1 VDDEA
6 GVHADLTRRFSREP
20 DRLRP
25 LIDRY
30 ELINRTDVFPWVAAE
45 GLPGVASGDFHTRA
59 HLETWKTVLPCEKS
73 SAAVV
78 AHLRSNRPSFVT
90 RFAAVTSEFVA
101 A

>member
-1 VDDEA
+1 
-6 GVHADLTRRFSREP
+6 
-20 DRLRP
+20 
-25 LIDRY
+25 
-30 ELINRTDVFPWVAAE
+30 
-45 GLPGVASGDFHTRA
+45 
-59 HLETWKTVLPCEKS
+59 VLPCEKS